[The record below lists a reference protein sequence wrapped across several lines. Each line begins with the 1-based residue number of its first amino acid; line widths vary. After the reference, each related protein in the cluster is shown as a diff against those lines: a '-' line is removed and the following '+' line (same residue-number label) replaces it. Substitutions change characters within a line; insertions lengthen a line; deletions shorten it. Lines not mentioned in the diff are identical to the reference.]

1 MGFLGPLLDQKF
13 NSDPIHPADL
23 GPAAR
28 ESTPKWSAGEGTYA
42 GSKWEN

>member
-23 GPAAR
+23 S
-28 ESTPKWSAGEGTYA
+28 STPKWSGEGTYA
-42 GSKWEN
+42 ASKWEN